1 MMNKILLIAASL
13 NIIIAQNYNELFQIA
28 NNHYN
33 ADDFTQAISSYEEI
47 LARVEHED
55 VYYNLGNAYYRNGDI
70 GNSIWAFE
78 KAKILDPR
86 DLDIDFNLHY
96 LKTLVRDRIIPPDD
110 LYILSLY
117 NAMIEKFTLFDLLGM
132 VGIFFLL
139 FGMKYIMNYFSIIT
153 NRVNSVS
160 GYMLFAFIFIFSWM
174 GFDKYWSISDR
185 SYAVILPTAI
195 DVRSAPIMRG
205 ENVVFRIHEG
215 TKVEIQDSQI
225 GWSEIILLD
234 GKKGWIPANKLREI

>member
-1 MMNKILLIAASL
+1 MMNKILFILTSL
-13 NIIIAQNYNELFQIA
+13 NIIMAQDYNELFQVA
-28 NNHYN
+28 NNHYID
-33 ADDFTQAISSYEEI
+33 DDFTQAISLYEEI
-47 LARVEHED
+47 LSSAEHED
-55 VYYNLGNAYYRNGDI
+55 VYYNLGNAYYRHGAI

-86 DLDIDFNLHY
+86 DLDIDFNLRY

-139 FGMKYIMNYFSIIT
+139 FGIRYVMNYFSIIT
-153 NRVNSVS
+153 NRVNSAL
-160 GYMLFAFIFIFSWM
+160 GYVLFVFIFIFSWM
-174 GFDKYWSISDR
+174 AFDKYWSISDR
-185 SYAVILPTAI
+185 SYAVVLPTAI

>member
-1 MMNKILLIAASL
+1 MMNKIVFIAASL
-13 NIIIAQNYNELFQIA
+13 NTIFAQGYNELFQVG
-28 NNHYN
+28 NNHYI
-33 ADDFTQAISSYEEI
+33 ADDFIQAISTYEEV
-47 LARVEHED
+47 LASVEHED
-55 VYYNLGNAYYRNGDI
+55 IYYNLGNAYYRNGDI

-78 KAKILDPR
+78 KAHILAPR
-86 DLDIDFNLHY
+86 DSDIDFNLHY

-117 NAMIEKFTLFDLLGM
+117 NSMIEKFTLYDLLGM

-139 FGMKYIMNYFSIIT
+139 FGIKYVMNYFSIIT
-153 NRVNSVS
+153 NRINSAL
-160 GYMLFAFIFIFSWM
+160 GYVLFILIFISSWM
-174 GFDKYWSISDR
+174 TFDKYWSISDR
-185 SYAVILPTAI
+185 SYAIVLTTAV

-215 TKVEIQDSQI
+215 TKVEIQNSQI
-225 GWSEIILLD
+225 GWTEIILLD